1 MADRTL
7 LRLSVALLFIGGVAY
22 EIVNLFHAHGA
33 NDHVA
38 AFTAF
43 AHSSIWTGVHLG
55 QFLATA
61 VVTAGLLVLFY
72 GLNITAGMPMLVN
85 RLGAAALVASL
96 ALAGVV
102 YAVDGVALKQ
112 AADAWLRAPAAEKAA
127 RFATAEGIRWLEW
140 GIRSYDSFAFGLALV
155 LFAAAIVWTARIPR
169 PIGYLMGVTGLASFV
184 LGWFTG
190 TEGFS
195 STTSGA
201 FSFVVFSQLVWMIW
215 LLIVAWRMQPS
226 VPVPVRAASS

>member
-7 LRLSVALLFIGGVAY
+7 LRLSVALLFIGGVGY
-22 EIVNLFHAHGA
+22 EIVSLFHVAGA
-33 NDHVA
+33 NNHVA
-38 AFTAF
+38 AFTAL
-43 AHSSIWTGVHLG
+43 ANSSVWTGVHLG

-85 RLGAAALVASL
+85 RLGAASLVASL

-140 GIRSYDSFAFGLALV
+140 GIRSYDSFAVGLALV

-169 PIGYLMGVTGLASFV
+169 PIGYLMGATGLANFV
-184 LGWFTG
+184 LGWFTS

-195 STTSGA
+195 PTTGA
-201 FSFVVFSQLVWMIW
+201 VFNLAALSQLAWMIW

>member
-72 GLNITAGMPMLVN
+72 GLNITAAMPMLVN

-155 LFAAAIVWTARIPR
+155 LFAAAIVWTARIIR
-169 PIGYLMGVTGLASFV
+169 QIGVVIGVQGLATVV
-184 LGWFTG
+184 LGWQTGAPGFT
-190 TEGFS
+190 FS
-195 STTSGA
+195 TGSLYYTNGGL
-201 FSFVVFSQLVWMIW
+201 FLVWSVW
-215 LLIVAWRMQPS
+215 LLIVAWQKPTA
-226 VPVPVRAASS
+226 VPAASG

>member
-1 MADRTL
+1 MADRTA
-7 LRLSVALLFIGGVAY
+7 LRLSVALVFLGDVVYVVVNQFHVA
-22 EIVNLFHAHGA
+22 GA
-33 NDHVA
+33 NDHAA

-43 AHSSIWTGVHLG
+43 ANSSIWTAVHLV

-61 VVTAGLLVLFY
+61 LVTAGLFALFY
-72 GLNITAGMPMLVN
+72 GLNITAGMPLLVN

-112 AADAWLRAPAAEKAA
+112 AADAWLHAPPETAAA

-140 GIRSYDSFAFGLALV
+140 GVRSYDNYTFGLALG

-169 PIGYLMGVTGLASFV
+169 PIGYLMGVNGLANFV
-184 LGWFTG
+184 LGWFTS

-195 STTSGA
+195 NTTGLVFNLVA
-201 FSFVVFSQLVWMIW
+201 FSQLVWLIW
-215 LLIVAWRMQPS
+215 LLIVAWRMQAS
-226 VPVPVRAASS
+226 VPVPVPAANS